1 MDLSDVTL
9 HPRESEPEPE
19 SNRVCVRAAVSVLTV
34 QSGSARLLRLS
45 DQQAAARAPEPTET
59 RTRSDPHRTGPLG
72 TPPLTDMDLKVTS
85 RARSLG
91 GDGHRVDR
99 RVRVAVSARAD
110 SSLRWDWR
118 VQVPVRLVGISPG
131 ASRRPWAVGTVAEW
145 AQNTKQFINYKKS
158 ENRGV
163 CFHGNGAT
171 TS

>member
-1 MDLSDVTL
+1 MALSDVTL

-19 SNRVCVRAAVSVLTV
+19 SNRVYVQAAVSVLTV
-34 QSGSARLLRLS
+34 QSGSARLVRLS

-59 RTRSDPHRTGPLG
+59 RTRCDPHRTGPLG
-72 TPPLTDMDLKVTS
+72 TPPLTDMDGKVTS

-91 GDGHRVDR
+91 GDR

-131 ASRRPWAVGTVAEW
+131 AAGTVAEW
-145 AQNTKQFINYKKS
+145 AQNTKQFINNKKS

-163 CFHGNGAT
+163 RFHGNGAT